1 MLRSGIDHK
10 CSLKEKLAELA
21 EEVNSQEDDVR
32 HSSVF
37 QTYTSKAARRRSPLN
52 HACRVKES
60 LASLELLPVSAQKAR
75 WERLMTK
82 NVNTIPQKP
91 INKPTVTQD
100 CRLEPMNPAITV
112 RNVCQPPSVK
122 QHPLDGVR
130 SCVNQGERER
140 LERQAELEQLRRKQP
155 VQSSLE
161 CVSKVITNTLP
172 SVRPSSPV
180 ADNSQVN
187 EEYRLPPP
195 PSPPSLPKIPDDG
208 DASCE
213 QGQSECLPNKNAPH
227 EDIITKLDTPIESTV
242 SQPLLE
248 SEFCDYGLSVTENDA
263 SGTYAKSHSYYSRP
277 KFGAKR
283 AHSYS
288 KTENDALPRQRSV
301 TFEAPPGTAPG
312 DTTSEATVDSDVDSA
327 SCGMRFSER
336 PDTHASKTVKHI
348 SSSEGDSP
356 ISEHFGSSE
365 NGEDSDADLSELLDV
380 ALEEAA
386 AEPTLNLAD
395 KENRD
400 LSTASNEVRLSSES
414 YDLDDVCSDPEFPLH
429 ADADCAERVRR
440 SRSGSLG
447 RRNSR
452 AGDCNRTFSASRRH
466 QQGGTV
472 VDALL
477 DDSRVTPTKL
487 VSRICFGEHGRLAS
501 PISESQRRI
510 DRLAELPKLLQA
522 ERNVILQ
529 ASSAL
534 HHCTAYSLS
543 AGSDKGGPHPTP
555 KRSRLGASTGPSVGS
570 GNLFG
575 PGSMPFIEA
584 NRMLVIACKHSYFQA
599 NSLTPPHFFLSKP
612 KRSPPVLIPG
622 QRRQVLME
630 ELALLHRG
638 SPVLIPPGR
647 GDPIRAR
654 LRLSAVRLGLKQF
667 NKSGDPTSGGGGFVV
682 LDSTKPELFV
692 KCGGLPPSATQYHL
706 LAILKCRGE
715 GRMYHT
721 EMVTVVHASDLPIG
735 TGRPV
740 SFVDLPAK
748 IDIVP
753 LRPDF
758 VITLEV
764 YCMRVGS
771 ENPMNGQGFSSPQPI
786 GTRSGSDVT
795 PRGSATPNPKH
806 ATGLTPCTPLL
817 TSVSLRS
824 KAARLQTGGYG
835 AAREHALNA
844 FTACL
849 PTVNTVISPSNSVEK
864 TSLLGQNKLAAFTLL
879 SSVDIRYH
887 DDLLLGCLRS
897 VEGERVGLRSTLSTV
912 ADDLNK
918 LPLRL
923 PRLPRSTPLT
933 GSAGLVNAAVRLE
946 ARVLARGFLT
956 VFEEVGGLGVW
967 RRYWCQ
973 LRADH
978 LQFWRYPED
987 EQRAIQASRS
997 SPDQVPNPL
1006 SRIDL
1011 RHVAAPRAVP
1021 APRLICARAN
1031 TIFMRS
1037 LRAIEPG
1044 WLSASVN
1051 AVDVAC
1057 SSTTAS
1063 ESNESILFRAS
1074 PDYTWLEQR
1083 HLLCADTS
1091 QERDMWIT
1099 WINVCLDAL
1108 KDWMPEH
1115 FSCLADFDARLN
1127 FSQQVSSK
1135 LSALLMHG
1143 DNSTGYTGQLN

>member
-1 MLRSGIDHK
+1 MLRSGMDHK
-10 CSLKEKLAELA
+10 CSLKKKLAELA
-21 EEVNSQEDDVR
+21 EEI
-32 HSSVF
+32 
-37 QTYTSKAARRRSPLN
+37 
-52 HACRVKES
+52 KES
-60 LASLELLPVSAQKAR
+60 LASLELLSVSAQKAR
-75 WERLMTK
+75 WERLMAK
-82 NVNTIPQKP
+82 NVNTIPPKP
-91 INKPTVTQD
+91 LCKLTVTQD
-100 CRLEPMNPAITV
+100 CRLEPVNPATTV
-112 RNVCQPPSVK
+112 RNVCQLPSVK
-122 QHPLDGVR
+122 QLPADGVH
-130 SCVNQGERER
+130 SCTNQGERER
-140 LERQAELEQLRRKQP
+140 LERQAELEQLRKRQP

-172 SVRPSSPV
+172 SVRPSSPMV
-180 ADNSQVN
+180 DNSQVN
-187 EEYRLPPP
+187 EEYSLPPP
-195 PSPPSLPKIPDDG
+195 PSPPSLLRIPDG
-208 DASCE
+208 TGESRE
-213 QGQSECLPNKNAPH
+213 QGQSECLPHNALH
-227 EDIITKLDTPIESTV
+227 EDIMTKLDTPVESTV

-248 SEFCDYGLSVTENDA
+248 SEFCDYGMSVTENDA
-263 SGTYAKSHSYYSRP
+263 SETCAKSHAYYSRP

-301 TFEAPPGTAPG
+301 TFEAAPGTAPG

-327 SCGMRFSER
+327 DFGTRFSER
-336 PDTHASKTVKHI
+336 LGCSHAPNAVKHI
-348 SSSEGDSP
+348 SSSEGDSS

-380 ALEEAA
+380 ALEQAA
-386 AEPTLNLAD
+386 AEPVHSLVG
-395 KENRD
+395 KENQNF
-400 LSTASNEVRLSSES
+400 SAANNAVKLSSEND
-414 YDLDDVCSDPEFPLH
+414 DLGDVCSDPEFTLH
-429 ADADCAERVRR
+429 ADTNCTERVRC
-440 SRSGSLG
+440 SRSGSLR

-452 AGDCNRTFSASRRH
+452 AGDCNGTFSASHGH
-466 QQGGTV
+466 QQGGMV

-477 DDSRVTPTKL
+477 DDSGVTPPKP
-487 VSRICFGEHGRLAS
+487 VVRMCFGEHGKLTS

-522 ERNVILQ
+522 ERNIILQ

-555 KRSRLGASTGPSVGS
+555 KRSRSDAITGPSVGS

-575 PGSMPFIEA
+575 PGSTPFVEA
-584 NRMLVIACKHSYFQA
+584 NRMLLIAC
-599 NSLTPPHFFLSKP
+599 
-612 KRSPPVLIPG
+612 

-667 NKSGDPTSGGGGFVV
+667 NKSDDPTSGVGGFVV
-682 LDSTKPELFV
+682 LDSTKR
-692 KCGGLPPSATQYHL
+692 GLPPSATLYHL

-735 TGRPV
+735 TERPV

-748 IDIVP
+748 IDVSFYFCVHIVP

-764 YCMRVGS
+764 YCMRLGS

-817 TSVSLRS
+817 TSASVRS
-824 KAARLQTGGYG
+824 KTTRLQTVGYG

-849 PTVNTVISPSNSVEK
+849 PTVNNVISPSNSVDK
-864 TSLLGQNKLAAFTLL
+864 ISLIGQNKLAAFGAVFISTCSPTFIAFTLL

-897 VEGERVGLRSTLSTV
+897 IEGERVGLRSTLSTV

-997 SPDQVPNPL
+997 SSDQVPSPL

-1037 LRAIEPG
+1037 LRAIEPD

-1051 AVDVAC
+1051 SVDIAC
-1057 SSTTAS
+1057 SSTTAPD
-1063 ESNESILFRAS
+1063 SNESILFRAS

-1143 DNSTGYTGQLN
+1143 DNSSECTGQLN

>member
-1 MLRSGIDHK
+1 MLRSGMDHK
-10 CSLKEKLAELA
+10 CSLKKKLAELA

-37 QTYTSKAARRRSPLN
+37 QTYTSKAARRKSPPT
-52 HACRVKES
+52 HACRIKES

-75 WERLMTK
+75 WERLMAK

-91 INKPTVTQD
+91 VCKPAVTQD
-100 CRLEPMNPAITV
+100 CRLEPTSPATAV
-112 RNVCQPPSVK
+112 RNVCQLPSVK
-122 QHPLDGVR
+122 QRMVDGMP
-130 SCVNQGERER
+130 SCTNQGERER
-140 LERQAELEQLRRKQP
+140 LERQAELEQLRRRQP

-180 ADNSQVN
+180 VDNSQVN
-187 EEYRLPPP
+187 EEYSLPPP
-195 PSPPSLPKIPDDG
+195 PSPPSLPRIPDG
-208 DASCE
+208 TGESRE
-213 QGQSECLPNKNAPH
+213 QEQSECSPHNALH
-227 EDIITKLDTPIESTV
+227 EDTMTKLDTPVESTV

-248 SEFCDYGLSVTENDA
+248 SEFCDYGMSVTENDA
-263 SGTYAKSHSYYSRP
+263 SETCAKSHAYYSRP

-288 KTENDALPRQRSV
+288 KTRNDALPRQRSV
-301 TFEAPPGTAPG
+301 TFEAAPGTAPG

-327 SCGMRFSER
+327 DFGTRFSER
-336 PDTHASKTVKHI
+336 LGCSHAPNAAKHI
-348 SSSEGDSP
+348 SSSEGDSS

-365 NGEDSDADLSELLDV
+365 NGEDSDDDLSELLDV
-380 ALEEAA
+380 ALEQAA
-386 AEPTLNLAD
+386 AEPVHSLAG
-395 KENRD
+395 KENRNF
-400 LSTASNEVRLSSES
+400 STASNAVKLSSES
-414 YDLDDVCSDPEFPLH
+414 DDLGDVCSDPEFTLH
-429 ADADCAERVRR
+429 ADTNCTERVRC
-440 SRSGSLG
+440 SRSGSLR

-452 AGDCNRTFSASRRH
+452 AGDCNGTFSASHGH
-466 QQGGTV
+466 QQGGMV

-477 DDSRVTPTKL
+477 DDSCVTPPKP
-487 VSRICFGEHGRLAS
+487 VVRMCFGEHDKLTS

-510 DRLAELPKLLQA
+510 DRLAELPKLLQS

-555 KRSRLGASTGPSVGS
+555 KRSRPDAITGPSVGS

-575 PGSMPFIEA
+575 LGSTPFVEA
-584 NRMLVIACKHSYFQA
+584 NRMLLIAC
-599 NSLTPPHFFLSKP
+599 
-612 KRSPPVLIPG
+612 

-667 NKSGDPTSGGGGFVV
+667 NKSDDPTSGVGGFVV
-682 LDSTKPELFV
+682 LDSTK
-692 KCGGLPPSATQYHL
+692 CGGLPPSATLYHL
-706 LAILKCRGE
+706 LAILKFRGE

-735 TGRPV
+735 TERPV

-764 YCMRVGS
+764 YCMRLGS

-817 TSVSLRS
+817 TSATVRS
-824 KAARLQTGGYG
+824 KTARLQTVGHG

-849 PTVNTVISPSNSVEK
+849 PTVNNVISPSNSVDK
-864 TSLLGQNKLAAFTLL
+864 ISLIGQNKLAAFTLL

-897 VEGERVGLRSTLSTV
+897 IEGERVGLRPTLSSV

-997 SPDQVPNPL
+997 SSDQVPSPL

-1037 LRAIEPG
+1037 LRAIEPD

-1051 AVDVAC
+1051 SVDMAC

-1063 ESNESILFRAS
+1063 DSNESILFRAS

-1143 DNSTGYTGQLN
+1143 DNSSECTGQLN